1 MTINLKGIQTPEAPE
16 TRDVA
21 YLTVEYNNQIYDWQI
36 YVPRDVNIA
45 EYINANEQKI
55 YDEIDKK
62 ETEWANLSPKTRT
75 IMNPMTREEM
85 VLDIAKEEIVR
96 ADFPDYFAKRRSEYP
111 LIGDQLDAIWKG
123 IDSEDFSNMILKI
136 QEIKSKYPKA

>member
-62 ETEWANLSPKTRT
+62 EIEWANLSPKTRT

-96 ADFPDYFAKRRSEYP
+96 ADFPDYYAKRRAEYP
-111 LIGDQLDAIWKG
+111 SVGDQLGALYKG
-123 IDSEDFSNMILKI
+123 TDTPEYAAMQAKI
-136 QEIKSKYPKA
+136 QEVKDKYPKS